1 MGLFAPRWMS
11 KNPERRAKALDR
23 LSTSELAD
31 LVRTGDLRT
40 EIRQEALERLPEEQL
55 LALVQDGS
63 IGSAHDLLMSAVERL
78 QQPSSLAAVA
88 LDPSLK
94 EDVRTAA
101 ILRIDDEEALVAYA
115 HDKSLGMCYQEQAFE
130 RMRTGRL
137 IAQTGLETFL
147 TAATENRLKE
157 LGDEE
162 NLRWMIM
169 NGEHWQPWAAKRYA
183 KDYAHDISFLKELCQ
198 EARSEAMRV
207 AALKELR
214 RQGCATPQM
223 QAEARDRIRE
233 LMTAKAEWEL
243 VRDLI
248 DCVNSLGSLDV
259 AERDYLYS
267 LLYKDPLNY
276 QVLKL
281 LCQCDD
287 PAGPAFM
294 VLHDKLY
301 LKSRYASDDELSL
314 LLDVPEDAAL
324 DYLKAFIRVGH
335 GGNTEL
341 GSPRHMIGTCA
352 RAIYMMH
359 ANGRA
364 RERIER
370 ELPSHEHLSID
381 YDYQDSENDIRSS
394 RDEFD
399 VTYWE

>member
-1 MGLFAPRWMS
+1 MS

-23 LSTSELAD
+23 LSTSELTD

-101 ILRIDDEEALVAYA
+101 ILRIDDEEVLVACA
-115 HDKSLGMCYQEQAFE
+115 HDKSLGMYYQEQAFE

-137 IAQTGLETFL
+137 IAQMGLETHL
-147 TAATENRLKE
+147 ASAAESRLKE

-169 NGEHWQPWAAKRYA
+169 NGEHWQPWAAKKYA
-183 KDYAHDISFLKELCQ
+183 KDYARDIGFLKELCR

-207 AALKELR
+207 AALRELKH
-214 RQGCATPQM
+214 QGCASPQM
-223 QAEARDRIRE
+223 RAEARERIRE
-233 LMTAKAEWEL
+233 LMTANADWDL

-248 DCVNSLGSLDV
+248 DCVDSLGSLDP
-259 AERDYLYS
+259 AERDYLYA
-267 LLYKDPLNY
+267 LLYKNPLDY
-276 QVLKL
+276 QVLNL
-281 LCQCDD
+281 LCECDD

-301 LKSRYASDDELSL
+301 LKGRRVSDEELSL

-370 ELPSHEHLSID
+370 ELPSHAQLRISD
-381 YDYQDSENDIRSS
+381 DYQDSENAIRS
-394 RDEFD
+394 RLAVVD